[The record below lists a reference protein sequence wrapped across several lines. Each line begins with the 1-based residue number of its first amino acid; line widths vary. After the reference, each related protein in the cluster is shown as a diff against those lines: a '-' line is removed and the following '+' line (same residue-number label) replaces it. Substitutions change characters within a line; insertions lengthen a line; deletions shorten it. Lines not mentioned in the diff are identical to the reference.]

1 MNLTYV
7 PPNTNNYSTLAVII
21 SVLVGVALML
31 GVIFAIRAL
40 VKLMIKAST
49 DPKARREMN
58 YIIRIVER
66 FAILTVF
73 LRMFGGRRRR

>member
-1 MNLTYV
+1 MAPFLLRLDGY
-7 PPNTNNYSTLAVII
+7 PS
-21 SVLVGVALML
+21 
-31 GVIFAIRAL
+31 FAIRAL

-73 LRMFGGRRRR
+73 LRMFGGRGRR